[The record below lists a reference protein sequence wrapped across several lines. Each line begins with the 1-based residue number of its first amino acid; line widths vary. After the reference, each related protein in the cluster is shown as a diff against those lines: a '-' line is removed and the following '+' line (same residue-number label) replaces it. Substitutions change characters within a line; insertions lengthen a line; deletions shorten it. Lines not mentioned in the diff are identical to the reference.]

1 MKQNSIIMNNYE
13 DELESQVE
21 EFKQANLDNVKNGN
35 SNAFGAG
42 IGAVAGYVAL
52 AGGEASIA
60 TYVGSTLL
68 AATGVAIAAPVIA
81 LGIGYL
87 AYKAY
92 GGFARKAIREIDD
105 QVKRG
110 EGQ

>member
-1 MKQNSIIMNNYE
+1 MANYE
-13 DELESQVE
+13 DELENQVE
-21 EFKQANLDNVKNGN
+21 EFKQANSENIKNGN

-42 IGAVAGYVAL
+42 IGAIAGYAAL

-60 TYVGSTLL
+60 TYVGSTVL

-87 AYKAY
+87 VYKAY
-92 GGFARKAIREIDD
+92 GGFARKAIREIDA
-105 QVKRG
+105 KIKEG
-110 EGQ
+110 EER